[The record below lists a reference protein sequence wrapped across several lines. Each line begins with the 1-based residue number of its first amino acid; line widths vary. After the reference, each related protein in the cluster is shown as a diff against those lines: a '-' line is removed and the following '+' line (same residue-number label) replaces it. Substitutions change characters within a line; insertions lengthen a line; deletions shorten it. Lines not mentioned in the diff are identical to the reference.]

1 MSPNPYGLSPTQAT
15 ALAANGNFALT
26 AGAGSG
32 KTHTLTALVARD
44 LIEHDIAP
52 EDILVC
58 TFTRAAAANVTAR
71 IERRLLEMAPERSG
85 QATLR
90 LMCGTIDAVCGR
102 LVAERALDLGIP
114 ITLSPGDERDL
125 VPLRHRAAALVLRD
139 LPDDAVQVLRTAFS
153 PMPDRLGEEIQAF
166 HDRAIRLRVDVNEL
180 HVPPADPPSQSEIDL
195 VITTIR
201 AILKD
206 GRANNRATE
215 SFTADLALLEA
226 GRVMDTRGKPGRVVA
241 ALQPLLEQAKEGM
254 ANLKQRVIDA
264 ELRPAALAIAQAL
277 RLYDRHYRAL
287 KAQAG
292 IADYTDIAEL
302 SLRLGELPH
311 PRRFRRVYVDEAQDT
326 SPLQMDVLT
335 SLVAPGGALVPVG
348 DANQS
353 IYGFR
358 DADVGVFLDL
368 VESDDMGNATL
379 DENYRSQPAVLAGIN
394 ALARLILKRPEAS
407 DNLRR
412 GADALV
418 EMKPAAALKDPPI
431 EHPAIDAMYLIGDRR
446 QPSAE
451 DEARM
456 AVPAI
461 LDRAKQLGLDLSDI
475 AILCPTNQYL
485 GIYAAELRRLGIPS
499 LSLQSGGLLAR
510 PECQDLL
517 SYLELLTDPPDQESF
532 MRVVTSPIAG
542 LSAPEV
548 MSVLQDHR
556 VKWDER
562 TQAPDP
568 AMDSLALTHPEVFTA
583 HQRVA
588 GLVGRVSVAGLARAV
603 VDEHGYDLALEAN
616 DPTGAQ
622 LRNIERLIGR
632 VERTLS
638 GPSMRQV
645 LDRLPEDNES
655 VDLRVP
661 AGVDAVRLMT
671 TYGAK
676 GLEFPLVAIARMSWT
691 PPSERGRA
699 LAGRDG
705 SVGVS
710 LGGHSTSALIEARD
724 ERNAAQRDERRRV
737 AYVAITRAKYHLMLI
752 GSGYIT
758 SKGELSLA
766 GMAGMVFK
774 EALGMS
780 EPLPPGTT
788 ELMDIPGTTIPVR
801 MTRLDPDHP
810 FHAPPPPPRA
820 ATAPDLADV
829 TEDDLTIPQPM
840 AAGAISYS
848 QLEKWSKCGLRRYLE
863 RDLGLVGDDSRIS
876 ADTTGEGTL
885 AIGDPDRDGREFGHL
900 VHECLERVDWRMRV
914 DVPALIQWATDHRG
928 LTPGETPRLT
938 ACLERARDHEVA
950 ATLATATEVRSEVPF
965 ATLIDGYLITGV
977 MDVLATLPDG
987 STLIVDWKT
996 GEHFEEHRE
1005 DYELQMGIYADACAA
1020 HAPAAQEQACW
1031 WIGLENTRP
1040 RTDLTMNQDANMTG
1054 WMGTS
1059 LDILDGAPLQAFQE
1073 HGAACIGCP
1082 GVGRVCTACPGP
1094 DLRIS

>member
-15 ALAANGNFALT
+15 ALAASGNFALT

-139 LPDDAVQVLRTAFS
+139 LPDDAVQVLRAAFS

-418 EMKPAAALKDPPI
+418 EMKPAAVLKDPPI

-562 TQAPDP
+562 THAPDP
-568 AMDSLALTHPEVFTA
+568 AMDSLALTHPEAFTA

-588 GLVGRVSVAGLARAV
+588 GLVGRVSVAGLARAI

-622 LRNIERLIGR
+622 LRNIERLIAAIGR

-638 GPSMRQV
+638 GPSIRQV

-780 EPLPPGTT
+780 EPLPPGAT

-801 MTRLDPDHP
+801 MTRLDPEHP
-810 FHAPPPPPRA
+810 FHAPPPPPRE

-885 AIGDPDRDGREFGHL
+885 AVGDPDRNGREFGAL
-900 VHECLERVDWRMRV
+900 VHESLEHVDWRTGV

-950 ATLATATEVRSEVPF
+950 AALATATEVRSEVPF

-977 MDVLATLPDG
+977 IDVLATLPDG

-1005 DYELQMGIYADACAA
+1005 DYELQMGIYTKAVAPSVNGVPAIAARWVGLDDAGQVIAREDNTTLERGLRLRARLEGPADPLAA
-1020 HAPAAQEQACW
+1020 RE
-1031 WIGLENTRP
+1031 L
-1040 RTDLTMNQDANMTG
+1040 
-1054 WMGTS
+1054 
-1059 LDILDGAPLQAFQE
+1059 
-1073 HGAACIGCP
+1073 
-1082 GVGRVCTACPGP
+1082 VCQACPGAQALCP
-1094 DLRIS
+1094 LGTAGSARD